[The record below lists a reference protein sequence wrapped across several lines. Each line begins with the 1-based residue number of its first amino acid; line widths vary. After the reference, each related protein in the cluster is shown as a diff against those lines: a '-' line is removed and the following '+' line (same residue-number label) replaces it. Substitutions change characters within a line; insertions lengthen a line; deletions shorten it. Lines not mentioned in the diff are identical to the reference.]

1 MKNDK
6 FVLTGRA
13 AIALLFFVVFASCG
27 NGSGGAGS
35 DAKAA
40 AALLKKL
47 NGTNTVV
54 EKALS
59 TVTPAVLAELTSTSG
74 SPGGDFSY
82 GLNKAEDGVQIKKY
96 TGKSAVVIIPSKIE
110 DYPVVSING
119 DSFTGGYEWELL
131 PYIRSQAMILGWDLS
146 GFVEPTGGAG
156 MTTVVIPSGT
166 TFIGYSAFR
175 NCKKLHTVI
184 LPDTLEV
191 IDSNAFDGAEEL
203 YNLVIPETLTSL
215 EFGEGHPFRIETEDA
230 FAGCSKLPIK
240 TRKRLQELGYK
251 GAF

>member
-1 MKNDK
+1 
-6 FVLTGRA
+6 
-13 AIALLFFVVFASCG
+13 
-27 NGSGGAGS
+27 
-35 DAKAA
+35 
-40 AALLKKL
+40 LKKL
-47 NGTNTVV
+47 NGTNTAV

-59 TVTPAVLAELTSTSG
+59 TVTPAIFAELTSTSG

-96 TGKSAVVIIPSKIE
+96 TGENVVVIIPSKIE
-110 DYPVVSING
+110 DYPVVRINSN
-119 DSFTGGYEWELL
+119 SFTGGYQWELL
-131 PYIRSQAMILGWDLS
+131 PYMRSEASILGWDLS
-146 GFVEPTGGAG
+146 GFVEPTGGAEV
-156 MTTVVIPSGT
+156 TTVVIPSGV

-191 IDSNAFDGAEEL
+191 IDANAFDGAEEL
-203 YNLVIPETLTSL
+203 YNLVFPETLTSL
-215 EFGEGHPFRIETEDA
+215 EFGEGHPYRSEIEDA

-240 TRKRLQELGYK
+240 TRQKLHELGYD